1 MTALSACL
9 VELFPGW
16 KTLTSF
22 PAFLKVIVEFF
33 SYVFNFLFAVF
44 VKISWE
50 TFFGGFLPNYTCFVF
65 RLMCLVVVGLRSTNL
80 VVLTPMIGIG
90 HGVAEGYLQARFLG
104 VVEFPEGL
112 SRVGR
117 LAGFIL
123 LVKTD
128 PPAL

>member
-1 MTALSACL
+1 MIAHSACL

-22 PAFLKVIVEFF
+22 PAFLKIIVEFF

-90 HGVAEGYLQARFLG
+90 HGGADGCLQARSFG
-104 VVEFPEGL
+104 AVEFPEGL

-128 PPAL
+128 PSAL